1 MVGAQAGENRT
12 GKETQ
17 LKVEVGGVSRA
28 CVMKEGH
35 EISTRRGDRRATI
48 ERSRKEAG
56 QGGSRAGAVVK
67 ARAEAEAIAGSGRTE
82 RNRIGRDGTGRDS
95 INLVVAGRHLKRW
108 NGTGRYWKGK
118 DLSCHDSTR
127 QDWIAHVGQ
136 DRTGQDRTGQD

>member
-48 ERSRKEAG
+48 EKSRTEAG
-56 QGGSRAGAVVK
+56 QEQGRAGAVVK
-67 ARAEAEAIAGSGRTE
+67 AEAEAIAGSGR
-82 RNRIGRDGTGRDS
+82 
-95 INLVVAGRHLKRW
+95 AGR
-108 NGTGRYWKGK
+108 GK
-118 DLSCHDSTR
+118 VR
-127 QDWIAHVGQ
+127 
-136 DRTGQDRTGQD
+136 R